1 MGHSEATRESAYG
14 WVVVAAGM
22 LITLVIYGIVASLA
36 VFFKP
41 LLQSFQWS
49 RGQTSLIW
57 AGNWVTFGVLS
68 LLIGP
73 LTDRFGA
80 RRTMLVGGSL
90 FSLGIL
96 FSSQAT
102 SLWHLFLPFGMLGA
116 VGRAAMW
123 TPLAATVMSGFYAM
137 AGVGMALGGLLG
149 GILYDAID
157 SYQLS
162 FVISLIAG
170 VGAALIATTLQPPT
184 GSSLREH
191 KGIEDLAPA

>member
-1 MGHSEATRESAYG
+1 MSQPAAKEKFSYG
-14 WVVVAAGM
+14 WVVVFAGM
-22 LITLVIYGIVASLA
+22 FITLVIYGIVASLA

-90 FSLGIL
+90 FSL
-96 FSSQAT
+96 
-102 SLWHLFLPFGMLGA
+102 
-116 VGRAAMW
+116 
-123 TPLAATVMSGFYAM
+123 
-137 AGVGMALGGLLG
+137 
-149 GILYDAID
+149 
-157 SYQLS
+157 
-162 FVISLIAG
+162 
-170 VGAALIATTLQPPT
+170 
-184 GSSLREH
+184 
-191 KGIEDLAPA
+191 